1 MGKKTGVLGGTFN
14 PVHRGHLLLAQAA
27 FQQAGLDQVLF
38 MPSGISYM
46 KRGQYI
52 LPAAQRVKL
61 LELSVRDNPFFR
73 VCDMEIRREGYTYT
87 YETMET
93 LKRADPAGEY
103 YFICGADSLYSV
115 ETWKYPERIFGT
127 CVFLAAV
134 REDTD
139 RARLAKQAERLRR
152 LYRADVRLLAFARTD
167 ISSTGIRERIAAGK
181 SIEGMVMP
189 EAEKYIREHRLFAD
203 QNRG

>member
-1 MGKKTGVLGGTFN
+1 MGGKTGVLGGTFN
-14 PVHRGHLLLAQAA
+14 PVHMGHLHLAQAA
-27 FQQAGLDQVLF
+27 LKQAGLDQVLF

-52 LPAAQRVKL
+52 LPASQRVKL
-61 LELSVRDNPFFR
+61 IELSVRDNPFFQ
-73 VCDMEIRREGYTYT
+73 VCDMEIRRDGYTYT

-93 LKRADPAGEY
+93 LKRMNPAGEY

-115 ETWKYPERIFGT
+115 ENWKYPERIFGS
-127 CVFLAAV
+127 CVFLTAV

-139 RARLAKQAERLRR
+139 RIRLGEQAEKLRR
-152 LYRADVRLLAFARTD
+152 LYHADIRLLAFTRID
-167 ISSTGIRERIAAGK
+167 ISSTGIRERIAEGK

-189 EAEKYIREHRLFAD
+189 EAEKYIWEHKLFAE
-203 QNRG
+203 QSRC

>member
-1 MGKKTGVLGGTFN
+1 MGKKTGILGGTFN

-27 FQQAGLDQVLF
+27 LEQAGLEQVLF

-52 LPAAQRVKL
+52 LPAGERVKL
-61 LELSVRDNPFFR
+61 IELSVRDNPFFR

-87 YETMET
+87 YETMEA
-93 LKRADPAGEY
+93 LKEADPAGEY
-103 YFICGADSLYSV
+103 YFICGADSLYFV
-115 ETWKYPERIFGT
+115 EKWKYPERIFRA

-134 REDTD
+134 RADTD
-139 RARLAKQAERLRR
+139 KAGLEAQAAKLRR
-152 LYRADVRLLAFARTD
+152 LYRGDIRLLAFDRTD

-189 EAEKYIREHRLFAD
+189 EAEKYIWEHKLFAD
-203 QNRG
+203 VNPN

>member
-61 LELSVRDNPFFR
+61 IELSVRDNPFFR

-93 LKRADPAGEY
+93 LKREDPAGEY

-115 ETWKYPERIFGT
+115 EKWKYPERIFGA
-127 CVFLAAV
+127 CAFLAAV

-139 RARLAKQAERLRR
+139 RARLAEQAERLRR
-152 LYRADVRLLAFARTD
+152 LYRADVRLLVFARTD
-167 ISSTGIRERIAAGK
+167 ISSTGIRERIAEGK

-203 QNRG
+203 QSRG